1 MTPTPRSRPQPLQR
15 VKRRPSIALLRNAK
29 PRPHGLPCRPQ
40 AMICRRGARRPRP
53 STPSPSC
60 SLNHFETSGSAAAA
74 WSALTKMVKSS
85 RPTRQSRKIC
95 CARAAGPA
103 AMAEMKHGGEVGRG
117 HANRLRGVRIGKKA
131 QAANPPLSRL
141 IIRTQEPRPV
151 MAVEHSQQDGEQA
164 QCCDDQGTIVGFA
177 HDVGSL
183 VCGRSPF
190 VRP

>member
-1 MTPTPRSRPQPLQR
+1 
-15 VKRRPSIALLRNAK
+15 
-29 PRPHGLPCRPQ
+29 
-40 AMICRRGARRPRP
+40 
-53 STPSPSC
+53 
-60 SLNHFETSGSAAAA
+60 
-74 WSALTKMVKSS
+74 
-85 RPTRQSRKIC
+85 
-95 CARAAGPA
+95 
-103 AMAEMKHGGEVGRG
+103 MAEMKHGGEVGRG

-183 VCGRSPF
+183 VCGRPPF